1 MESITPR
8 EKMRALLAYKELTH
22 PVSVYDPISARM
34 AEELGFN
41 VGIFASS
48 IASATVL
55 GAPDLAPLTLTEFAQ
70 QLTSPIHLKIAWSP
84 L

>member
-1 MESITPR
+1 
-8 EKMRALLAYKELTH
+8 
-22 PVSVYDPISARM
+22 M
-34 AEELGFN
+34 AEGLGFN

-55 GAPDLAPLTLTEFAQ
+55 GAPDLALLTLTEFAQ
-70 QLTSPIHLKIAWSP
+70 QLTSSIHLKIAWSP